1 MRSPANSD
9 SPLIAAIILT
19 KNEERDLPG
28 CLESLQGVVAEV
40 YVIDSGSTDN
50 TLQIARDYGA
60 TLLLHEFENYARQ
73 FNWALDNISTKAA
86 WVLRIDADESLHPKL
101 AKELLDILPDLS
113 SEVTG
118 IEVARRIR
126 FMGRDILHGDMYP
139 VWLLRLWRRGVGRC
153 EDRWMDEY
161 IELTK
166 GRKIRVRGDLLHN
179 IPKSLTEWTDKH
191 NGYAERE
198 CIDIRSIEPTK
209 VLAGDKGSRRRL
221 KESVYLR
228 MPLFYRAFAYWFYRY
243 FLKLGFL
250 DGQVGLI
257 YHFLHGFWYRFL
269 VDAKV
274 YEEQYRKRE
283 PA

>member
-1 MRSPANSD
+1 
-9 SPLIAAIILT
+9 
-19 KNEERDLPG
+19 
-28 CLESLQGVVAEV
+28 
-40 YVIDSGSTDN
+40 
-50 TLQIARDYGA
+50 
-60 TLLLHEFENYARQ
+60 
-73 FNWALDNISTKAA
+73 
-86 WVLRIDADESLHPKL
+86 
-101 AKELLDILPDLS
+101 
-113 SEVTG
+113 
-118 IEVARRIR
+118 
-126 FMGRDILHGDMYP
+126 
-139 VWLLRLWRRGVGRC
+139 
-153 EDRWMDEY
+153 MDEY

-166 GRKIRVRGDLLHN
+166 GRPIRVRGDLLHN

-274 YEEQYRKRE
+274 YEEQYRKRG